1 MLAPKPNAHCS
12 LKDKNKDERT
22 KHSTGLSFRNLQGQ
36 QWAQACSQKTLFYGS
51 ELKVEWAT
59 PEVVSF
65 PSQGVFKQIFPI
77 PRFDPVS
84 LFPGVSG
91 LSRPHTPPCS
101 TSIYPTHWTVLPSS
115 DLSAFNHTAPSAEM
129 SMSPFCSSGLQTG
142 LTNPRKHLSFAS
154 HTPSR
159 SRDISFTLA
168 CNQLCI
174 CLPPCL
180 PGDHPQH

>member
-1 MLAPKPNAHCS
+1 MFPIGAQPGSLTESSRGCGQSFGMVLVKEVIMLAPKPNAHCS

-36 QWAQACSQKTLFYGS
+36 QRAQACSQKRLFYGS

-115 DLSAFNHTAPSAEM
+115 DLSAFNHTAPLLKC
-129 SMSPFCSSGLQTG
+129 P
-142 LTNPRKHLSFAS
+142 
-154 HTPSR
+154 
-159 SRDISFTLA
+159 
-168 CNQLCI
+168 
-174 CLPPCL
+174 
-180 PGDHPQH
+180 